1 MMLSQ
6 LKPSEKVSQ
15 LVMSFPLIVEMQSSF
30 RVFNMLFKEHF
41 YVGYKFQQNMSCII
55 CTFYVVA
62 SICITY

>member
-15 LVMSFPLIVEMQSSF
+15 LVMSFSLVVEMQSSF

-41 YVGYKFQQNMSCII
+41 YVGYKFQQNMLCII
-55 CTFYVVA
+55 CTFCVAVSIYV
-62 SICITY
+62 